1 MNDWLIKSVGSFV
14 LAAALYV
21 STALAN
27 AATEVVSGD
36 THGLLTN
43 GGQLTVVGILAFAV
57 VTLWKGVQDLQKEVR
72 TSLQN
77 QIINQQGE
85 LQKSHESREAYTEA
99 LNNLIAEIRA
109 GRANK

>member
-1 MNDWLIKSVGSFV
+1 MNDWLVKSIGSFV
-14 LAAALYV
+14 LAGAFYV
-21 STALAN
+21 SSAITSLASEI
-27 AATEVVSGD
+27 TTGEPHS
-36 THGLLTN
+36 LITN

-77 QIINQQGE
+77 QIVNQQGE

-99 LNNLIAEIRA
+99 LNNLIAEIRTS
-109 GRANK
+109 RIDK

>member
-1 MNDWLIKSVGSFV
+1 MNEWLLKSVGSFV
-14 LAAALYV
+14 LAGAFYATSAFTNLV
-21 STALAN
+21 SDITTGEQHELI
-27 AATEVVSGD
+27 
-36 THGLLTN
+36 TN

-72 TSLQN
+72 TSLQS
-77 QIINQQGE
+77 QIENQQGE

-109 GRANK
+109 SRTNK

>member
-1 MNDWLIKSVGSFV
+1 MNEWLLKSVGSFV
-14 LAAALYV
+14 LAGAFYAA
-21 STALAN
+21 SAFTNLASEI
-27 AATEVVSGD
+27 TTGE
-36 THGLLTN
+36 HHELITN

-77 QIINQQGE
+77 QIVNQQGE

-99 LNNLIAEIRA
+99 LNNLIVEIRA
-109 GRANK
+109 SRTNK

>member
-1 MNDWLIKSVGSFV
+1 
-14 LAAALYV
+14 
-21 STALAN
+21 
-27 AATEVVSGD
+27 
-36 THGLLTN
+36 
-43 GGQLTVVGILAFAV
+43 
-57 VTLWKGVQDLQKEVR
+57 VTLWKGVQELQKEVR

-109 GRANK
+109 DRTGK